1 MKESVDQKGNLI
13 FEINSREI
21 IISICKLRI
30 LTGTNILSVS
40 GIIESLDG
48 RVCHKGEAL
57 REEKGKGWIYLNLK
71 KIVEPK
77 NKNSIIR
84 RKIIEILSHEARHI
98 AQGPSKSKFL
108 KFYRKLDAIFFLP
121 LIIMSVSNL
130 IAQIILSQKEFN
142 IPIYMNILLFFP
154 AIFLL
159 VLQIF
164 YLFDPEEMNA
174 REASERA
181 IQDKRWLKI
190 VKVKTIK

>member
-1 MKESVDQKGNLI
+1 
-13 FEINSREI
+13 
-21 IISICKLRI
+21 
-30 LTGTNILSVS
+30 
-40 GIIESLDG
+40 
-48 RVCHKGEAL
+48 
-57 REEKGKGWIYLNLK
+57 
-71 KIVEPK
+71 
-77 NKNSIIR
+77 
-84 RKIIEILSHEARHI
+84 
-98 AQGPSKSKFL
+98 
-108 KFYRKLDAIFFLP
+108 
-121 LIIMSVSNL
+121 MSVSNL